1 MLMLAHDK
9 KLGAKNLSFGLI
21 ESRFFVNLSSLPFQ
35 RNEVMDGRVQK
46 KSFFQLTFFKKIVI
60 YKIAL
65 GLESILFIFELEN

>member
-46 KSFFQLTFFKKIVI
+46 KSLFQLTFFKKNC
-60 YKIAL
+60 YL
-65 GLESILFIFELEN
+65 QNYFRS